1 MNAKKKI
8 AIVGVGLMGSS
19 LALRLKN
26 EGLSDE
32 IIGVDSNLE
41 HIEIARTQKIIDDS
55 MNLMDAIEASNVII
69 IAIPVDATI
78 ALLPTILNQ
87 VKDQIV
93 FDMGSTKATIIA
105 AIQNH
110 PKRGRFLGTHPM
122 WGTEKN
128 GPMSAVK
135 EAFKNRAVVLCNQED
150 SDVDALQW
158 IQHMYEKIGMR
169 IIYMNTQEHDL
180 HVAYVS
186 HVSHITSFALANTV
200 LEKEKKEAAI
210 FELASGGF
218 ESTVRL
224 AKSNPLMWGPI
235 FIHNKENVLDV
246 LEEHILQLQKFQKA
260 IATANENELLNLM
273 AKANL
278 IKKIIP

>member
-1 MNAKKKI
+1 MNTKKKI

-41 HIEIARTQKIIDDS
+41 HIEIARTQKIIDGS

-69 IAIPVDATI
+69 IAIPVDAII

-93 FDMGSTKATIIA
+93 FDLGSTKATIIA

-110 PKRGRFLGTHPM
+110 PKRGRFMGTHPM

-128 GPMSAVK
+128 GPLSATYDS
-135 EAFKNRAVVLCNQED
+135 FKNRAVVLCNQKD
-150 SDVDALQW
+150 SDPDVLAWVQS
-158 IQHMYEKIGMR
+158 MYEKIGMR
-169 IIYMNTQEHDL
+169 IVYMNTQEHDL

-200 LEKEKKEAAI
+200 LEKEKEETAI

-224 AKSNPLMWGPI
+224 AKSNPLMWAPI
-235 FIHNKENVLDV
+235 FMNNKENVLDV
-246 LEEHILQLQKFQKA
+246 LAEHINQLKKFQRA
-260 IATANENELLNLM
+260 IEDSNKVELLRLM
-273 AKANL
+273 DKANL
-278 IKKIIP
+278 IKNIIP